1 METTA
6 FVLILIAL
14 ILLLLIVGLLAV
26 LIYRM
31 SKQTLQPTQQ
41 NQNTEIKHTDTAGP
55 AYHPDV
61 LARFKEAEKIKARRL
76 ELFCPNHPEEPGE
89 VSCAVC
95 DHLFCRQCIKPF
107 KALHFC
113 KEHLP
118 LLMNKEWTEVLTVKT
133 STQDPEQG
141 VRLYDVKKSLF
152 QNENLPSYI
161 ETHYKINVDQDFI
174 ETYLVMFAIVEDAPA
189 IKEKLSSFTL

>member
-6 FVLILIAL
+6 FILILIAL

-31 SKQTLQPTQQ
+31 SKQNLNPPSAP
-41 NQNTEIKHTDTAGP
+41 EIKAQTKLTDSAGP

-61 LARFKEAEKIKARRL
+61 LVRFKEAEKIKARRL

-89 VSCAVC
+89 VTCAVC

-107 KALHFC
+107 QRR
-113 KEHLP
+113 
-118 LLMNKEWTEVLTVKT
+118 V
-133 STQDPEQG
+133 
-141 VRLYDVKKSLF
+141 
-152 QNENLPSYI
+152 
-161 ETHYKINVDQDFI
+161 
-174 ETYLVMFAIVEDAPA
+174 
-189 IKEKLSSFTL
+189 SFLI